1 MCLCCCCYCYCGC
14 LVCCSIATDF
24 CHTNSLSRITGAN
37 RWSHILC
44 LLCQALKVQDKNGIC
59 VYSIYYNWW
68 LTRGIGILV
77 YVCVCVRVCIVWC
90 YQRQQMANV
99 QLSVN
104 RHKCIYLRLFV
115 LHFSFF
121 FIFAARRSIIS
132 PFTLQRTHSMCICIC
147 ILKRWAAVEYKCFSN
162 AHFFISRDMDI
173 NLFQFFSSCLQTFL
187 WFYCDRFVIFLLYSI
202 IDDDNHRSNKL
213 EN

>member
-1 MCLCCCCYCYCGC
+1 MRVSTHLMADE
-14 LVCCSIATDF
+14 V
-24 CHTNSLSRITGAN
+24 
-37 RWSHILC
+37 
-44 LLCQALKVQDKNGIC
+44 
-59 VYSIYYNWW
+59 
-68 LTRGIGILV
+68 LV
-77 YVCVCVRVCIVWC
+77 YWFMCVCVHSVWC
-90 YQRQQMANV
+90 YLRQQMANV

-115 LHFSFF
+115 LHISFF
-121 FIFAARRSIIS
+121 LS
-132 PFTLQRTHSMCICIC
+132 LQHVKVSSHRLHCSVYIVSVPVR

-162 AHFFISRDMDI
+162 ARFFFFGRDMDI
-173 NLFQFFSSCLQTFL
+173 NLFQFFSPCLQTIL